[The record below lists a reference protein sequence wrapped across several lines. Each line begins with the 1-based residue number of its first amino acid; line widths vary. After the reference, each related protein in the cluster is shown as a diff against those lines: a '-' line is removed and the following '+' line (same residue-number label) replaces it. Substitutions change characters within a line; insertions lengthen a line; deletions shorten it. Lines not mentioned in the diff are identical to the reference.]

1 MGKREKFIIF
11 SCLQDLSS
19 KFYPYMEQEVKKQTT
34 KKNKNKTFHSFLPNF
49 FKVKRMFA
57 NFHIWLEISKSFTTK
72 QRNKQANM
80 TFLLFQ
86 KNTSNLQLTVNYLTF
101 FIQPMKGKIFTLRKQ
116 KIILLAH
123 TKQAPAKQAGKML
136 WSKVWN
142 VTNSSYR
149 G

>member
-1 MGKREKFIIF
+1 MGKREKFLIF
-11 SCLQDLSS
+11 FCLQDLSS

-34 KKNKNKTFHSFLPNF
+34 TKNKNKTFHSFLPNF

-86 KNTSNLQLTVNYLTF
+86 KNNTSNLQLTVNYLTF

-123 TKQAPAKQAGKML
+123 TAKQAGKML